1 MAASNT
7 GVEPMSNAILG
18 NFLLDVSVDDLEA
31 KFVDCGGLSSKTM
44 FVPIPALDQ
53 AEWIFQWVDD
63 MMSAQ
68 CLWVV
73 RSLVF
78 FVGCGRCP
86 QTEHFW
92 PTKNTRLVVVLIH
105 QVHHLYNQIVV
116 IAHGAPLSVHVAR
129 FAFQVLRSIFFVFIV
144 SKS

>member
-31 KFVDCGGLSSKTM
+31 DFVDCGELSSKTM

-63 MMSAQ
+63 MMSA
-68 CLWVV
+68 
-73 RSLVF
+73 
-78 FVGCGRCP
+78 
-86 QTEHFW
+86 
-92 PTKNTRLVVVLIH
+92 
-105 QVHHLYNQIVV
+105 
-116 IAHGAPLSVHVAR
+116 
-129 FAFQVLRSIFFVFIV
+129 
-144 SKS
+144 

>member
-31 KFVDCGGLSSKTM
+31 EFVDCGGLSSKTM

-73 RSLVF
+73 
-78 FVGCGRCP
+78 
-86 QTEHFW
+86 Q
-92 PTKNTRLVVVLIH
+92 K
-105 QVHHLYNQIVV
+105 
-116 IAHGAPLSVHVAR
+116 
-129 FAFQVLRSIFFVFIV
+129 
-144 SKS
+144 